1 MSTKCQ
7 LKSLI
12 RCTKCQKSV
21 RCCQQVLEGSWS
33 KNPGRR
39 ILVEE
44 SMKELLFFDFECK
57 QELSKGHFPHLFN
70 RKENDNYVGP
80 IPPLPY
86 YNPNRMNPKDKAFLA
101 WHASKKESNNVFNFQ
116 QEILAYCR
124 SNVDILRRCCLEF
137 CDLFYVTDIN
147 LFTSLTIASP
157 CNLVYRTN
165 YLPKD
170 MICHHFTHGI

>member
-1 MSTKCQ
+1 MPSAKVLT
-7 LKSLI
+7 LTVDMFNI
-12 RCTKCQKSV
+12 R
-21 RCCQQVLEGSWS
+21 
-33 KNPGRR
+33 
-39 ILVEE
+39 
-44 SMKELLFFDFECK
+44 FFDLLNFVPMKVANFSKTFGIE
-57 QELSKGHFPHLFN
+57 ELSKGHFPHLFN
-70 RKENDNYVGP
+70 TKGNDNYVGP

-147 LFTSLTIASP
+147 LFRSLTMASP
-157 CNLVYRTN
+157 CHLVYRTN